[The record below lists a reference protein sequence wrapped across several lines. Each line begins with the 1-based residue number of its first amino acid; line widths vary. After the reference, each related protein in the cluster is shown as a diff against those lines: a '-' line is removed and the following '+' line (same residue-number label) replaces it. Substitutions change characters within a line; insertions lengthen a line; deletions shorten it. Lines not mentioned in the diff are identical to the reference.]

1 MAKILSVVSFKGG
14 VGKTTVA
21 VNVAACMAHDLGKK
35 VLVADL
41 DPQSNT
47 SLWLMGP
54 QSWSELS
61 GKNPMDSVYG
71 LMHSVRKVEDILI
84 RPYGDERPPE
94 QRIENL
100 YLLPAVTAMMDLE
113 VKIVRAVN
121 AATIHGLYKPH
132 QEHILLKKALRD
144 HVFKNDYDI
153 VILDCPPN
161 LYSVTKNALLYSD
174 YYVAPAI
181 PDMLSTYGMRTLM
194 EQVEDLA
201 RALIRFKRRMTPVL
215 LLGVILNRYQGLNI
229 NAAAISRLEA
239 TFQGIKAKE
248 MITVGEESEVFED
261 YPIRRYK
268 AHQEAVRAAL
278 PMTLYKDAGAGFVGN
293 AYEDVLALT
302 KRIGEKMGL
311 TDSEDSGLDGEETA
325 QTSDDGASVV

>member
-54 QSWSELS
+54 ARWSELS
-61 GKNPMDSVYG
+61 GKSPLDSVYG
-71 LMHSVRKVEDILI
+71 LMHSVRKVEDALVQ
-84 RPYGDERPPE
+84 PYGGEGAPGNT
-94 QRIENL
+94 IEKL
-100 YLLPAVTAMMDLE
+100 YLLPAVTAMVDLE

-121 AATIHGLYKPH
+121 AATIHGVYKPH
-132 QEHILLKKALRD
+132 QEHILLKKALNA
-144 HVFKNDYDI
+144 HVLENDYDI

-194 EQVEDLA
+194 EQVEDLT
-201 RALIRFKRRMTPVL
+201 RDLIRFRRRKKPLL

-248 MITVGEESEVFED
+248 MITVGEESEVLED
-261 YPIRRYK
+261 CSIRRYK
-268 AHQEAVRAAL
+268 AHQEAVRAGL
-278 PMTLYKDAGAGFVGN
+278 PMTLYKDSGAGFVGN
-293 AYEDVLALT
+293 AFEDVLALT
-302 KRIGEKMGL
+302 KRIADKMGL
-311 TDSEDSGLDGEETA
+311 TDSEDSGLHGEDTVP
-325 QTSDDGASVV
+325 T